1 MPALCL
7 GRVSVVG
14 LKRCM
19 LETKANG
26 LCMLADRKKQ
36 VVSVLTLHVLC
47 IQADLLHVLF
57 DDFSSIA
64 ISPAKL
70 LFLLMIMATTALPP
84 MTPEYMNEN
93 RGPAF
98 VAVFSAGLAVA
109 IVLVA
114 LRLWVRFKVVRKV
127 GVDDYVML
135 ASMVSKN
142 KFVRCGP

>member
-1 MPALCL
+1 
-7 GRVSVVG
+7 
-14 LKRCM
+14 
-19 LETKANG
+19 
-26 LCMLADRKKQ
+26 
-36 VVSVLTLHVLC
+36 
-47 IQADLLHVLF
+47 
-57 DDFSSIA
+57 
-64 ISPAKL
+64 
-70 LFLLMIMATTALPP
+70 MATTALPP

-127 GVDDYVML
+127 GADDYVML

-142 KFVRCGP
+142 HFIRSGLHCDEHARAQNLPTGFIQARRSQRC